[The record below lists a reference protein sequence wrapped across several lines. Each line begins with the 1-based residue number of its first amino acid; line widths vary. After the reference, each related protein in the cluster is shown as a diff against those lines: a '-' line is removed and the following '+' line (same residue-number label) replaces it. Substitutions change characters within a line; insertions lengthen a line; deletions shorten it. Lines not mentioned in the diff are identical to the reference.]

1 MSVFRI
7 LLRQGQ
13 LHGKRLCLFLRSPA
27 LNSEKDLRLDRAMGT
42 ADPLPLSREARRL
55 SSKGPAGAVDK
66 LVEVALRRYA
76 MIEDGDRILLAV
88 SGGKDSMALACD
100 LGAKRRWW
108 PVRYELHALHIAT
121 EFGDPATPSTLASL
135 LNSWDIPLKSLQISV
150 QGRLKPGRSMNCYWC
165 STQRRTELIRYA
177 MEHGFNKIALGHHL
191 DDAVETLLMNMLYKG
206 EIGGMLPLLRYRKY
220 PLSIIRPL
228 ILCEERQLIEYGK
241 DKGYM
246 STVCSCDYGGESK
259 RREVRAR
266 VALLTGN
273 SSSVKRRLF
282 ESTGNINFEY
292 MPGGQAYSM
301 KGSSMGREI
310 ED

>member
-1 MSVFRI
+1 
-7 LLRQGQ
+7 
-13 LHGKRLCLFLRSPA
+13 
-27 LNSEKDLRLDRAMGT
+27 MGA
-42 ADPLPLSREARRL
+42 ADPLPLNREARRL
-55 SSKGPAGAVDK
+55 SSRGASGAVDK

-76 MIEDGDRILLAV
+76 MIEEGDRILLAV

-108 PVRYELHALHIAT
+108 PVGYELQALHVAT
-121 EFGDPATPSTLASL
+121 EFGDPTTPKTLASL
-135 LNSWDIPLKSLQISV
+135 LGSWDIPFEAITVSV

-228 ILCEERQLIEYGK
+228 ILCEERQLIEYGR
-241 DKGYM
+241 DRGYM
-246 STVCSCDYGGESK
+246 STVCTCGYGSESK

-273 SSSVKRRLF
+273 SGSMKRRLF
-282 ESTGNINFEY
+282 ESTGKINLEY
-292 MPGGQAYSM
+292 LPGGQ
-301 KGSSMGREI
+301 GFSSRVLDLDQEGET
-310 ED
+310 